1 MLPALTKRERQFMRL
16 VCDRLSN
23 KEIGRLLSVSEATV
37 KVKLHH
43 LYQKLVILNKIMLAQ
58 WATTGQLFESDE

>member
-37 KVKLHH
+37 KVQLHH